1 MLIHE
6 VASLLG
12 VSPDTVR
19 YDERTLTVDRRLEFL
34 RGKPAS
40 MDRRAG
46 ELGAA
51 LAVIAAKIVDL
62 ESRV

>member
-19 YDERTLTVDRRLEFL
+19 YYERNW
-34 RGKPAS
+34 GS
-40 MDRRAG
+40 SGGSRRAW
-46 ELGAA
+46 
-51 LAVIAAKIVDL
+51 IVGPANWTL
-62 ESRV
+62 RVP